1 MNEWLGR
8 SVGDHIV
15 ADFVVLGVV
24 LLLWGGLF
32 AYAVRLDRRVRG
44 TREKS

>member
-1 MNEWLGR
+1 
-8 SVGDHIV
+8 VGDHIV

-32 AYAVRLDRRVRG
+32 AYVARLDRKLRASRDG
-44 TREKS
+44 S